1 MTDYG
6 RLRQIAERLRKE
18 VSAGTRIELIEMEDD
33 PNPIPP
39 GTRGTVI
46 GVDDIASIMVDWDNG
61 RSLSLIYGVDR
72 YRALTNEEIDE
83 EVEHKK
89 GLIF

>member
-6 RLRQIAERLRKE
+6 RLRQTAERLRKE
-18 VSAGTRIELIEMEDD
+18 VPVGTRIELIEMEDD
-33 PNPIPP
+33 PNPVSP
-39 GTRGTVI
+39 GIRGTVI
-46 GVDDIASIMVDWDNG
+46 GVDDAASIMVDWDNG